1 MRLRQIAVATS
12 DLVARRAE
20 FMTLVGARADF
31 EDPGVGEFGLT
42 NSVIAL
48 GNTFFEI
55 VSPVATETAAGRM
68 LTRQG
73 GDCGYMVLMQTDDL
87 APVSR
92 RMIDLNLRKIWETE
106 RAEVSAFHIHP
117 KDIGGAIVSID
128 EMRPP
133 ASWLWGGPNW
143 ENQRA
148 DWVGD
153 ILSATLSVEDP
164 RSMSHH
170 WAKVLSLPCNVTA
183 HGFELA
189 LQADQTVLFVE
200 ADRRPVPGLCG
211 LSLAWIGPPEAKPPS
226 TRFCGITLE
235 FR

>member
-1 MRLRQIAVATS
+1 MRLRQIAVAAS

-55 VSPVATETAAGRM
+55 VSPVTTETAAGRM

-170 WAKVLSLPCNVTA
+170 WAKVLSLPCNATA